1 MMSLLS
7 SSIRTTNNRGKFI
20 DQIETKFEVSD
31 IDQIVLEHSDGTEI
45 HFSEL
50 FEYRAS
56 IGSGGFGF
64 VVAALD
70 KRTGE
75 EIAIKLLR
83 KDSAPKIIVDLFRK
97 EAETLE
103 MIHNQSLFP
112 SSREKLKQQVV
123 KDDESSRFI
132 IGFKF
137 FEEFSNFLL
146 LGMEL

>member
-1 MMSLLS
+1 LT
-7 SSIRTTNNRGKFI
+7 RTTNKREKFI

-31 IDQIVLEHSDGTEI
+31 IDQIVFEHSDGTEVQ
-45 HFSEL
+45 FSEL

-83 KDSAPKIIVDLFRK
+83 KEYAPTVMVDLFRK
-97 EAETLE
+97 EAEILE
-103 MIHNQSLFP
+103 TIHNQSLLAT
-112 SSREKLKQQVV
+112 SRKNSKQQVI
-123 KDDESSRFI
+123 KDDDSSRFI